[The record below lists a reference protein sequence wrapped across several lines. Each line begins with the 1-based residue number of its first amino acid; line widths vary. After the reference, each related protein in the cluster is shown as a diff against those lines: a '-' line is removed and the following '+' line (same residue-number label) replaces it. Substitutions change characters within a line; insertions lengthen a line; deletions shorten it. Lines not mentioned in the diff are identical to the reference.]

1 MAKLILVNHKDKT
14 SRFNFTKVDRA
25 KLYGRRVRQAMDPE
39 DKPCVSAR
47 LTDDGSLLL
56 RPGMLAQGYLT
67 ESWDWL
73 ERKIL
78 VGIDEEG
85 LEVDKVPST
94 LGAEQALE
102 GPVDPTE
109 LLDINVSSVYQL
121 EEVELDED
129 LKLDLV
135 DGKIFR
141 FNFNYT
147 STRFLQGKAYLLS
160 NKEGIFALAGDA
172 YESEWCELEKVAI
185 DAVAEDD
192 IGELD
197 FEMF

>member
-1 MAKLILVNHKDKT
+1 MAKLIFVTHKDKL
-14 SRFNFTKVDRA
+14 SRFNFNKVDRA

-39 DKPCVSAR
+39 DKPCANAR

-56 RPGMLAQGYLT
+56 RPGMLAQGYLD
-67 ESWDWL
+67 ESWNL
-73 ERKIL
+73 IERKEL
-78 VGIDEEG
+78 VGINEEG
-85 LEVDKVPST
+85 EEVDQVLST
-94 LGAEQALE
+94 LGEEQVLE

-109 LLDINVSSVYQL
+109 VLDINIASVYQL
-121 EEVELDED
+121 EEVEFDED

-135 DGKIFR
+135 EGKMFR

-147 STRFLQGKAYLLS
+147 SSRFVQGRAYLLS
-160 NKEGIFALAGDA
+160 NQEGIFALTGDA

-185 DAVAEDD
+185 DAVADDD